1 MSQFT
6 YTTAITI
13 ISAIGSLALLSPV
26 HMGVVAA
33 AGIFSWWMTKSLIP
47 KVRQFMLGKKIFG
60 FDINKKGSEA
70 G

>member
-6 YTTAITI
+6 YTAALSFFTAIP
-13 ISAIGSLALLSPV
+13 LLFQLTLIRA
-26 HMGVVAA
+26 GVVAG

-60 FDINKKGSEA
+60 FDINKKGSDA